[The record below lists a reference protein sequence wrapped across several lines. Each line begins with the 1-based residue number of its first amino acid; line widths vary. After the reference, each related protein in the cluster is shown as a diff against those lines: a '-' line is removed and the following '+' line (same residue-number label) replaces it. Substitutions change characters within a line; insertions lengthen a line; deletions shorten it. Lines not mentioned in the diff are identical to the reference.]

1 MIQPF
6 EFPNGQL
13 VYNAEDLLE
22 LCKQFPVDATN
33 YLIREDLEKWLVYI
47 GKNDLAQCA
56 LDARQAAV
64 EDRQKLEEFLD
75 KCHLLS
81 LPQLEDTIPEPFQQ
95 AMPEEIEATA
105 NEPVEKPIETIP
117 LNDLSPTVTKS
128 IPKSASASVSSD
140 DTQHKPTFLQV
151 MITVLIKILY

>member
-6 EFPNGQL
+6 QFPNGQL
-13 VYNAEDLLE
+13 AYNAEDLLE

-33 YLIREDLEKWLVYI
+33 YLIMEDLEKWLAYI
-47 GKNDLAQCA
+47 GKTDIAECA
-56 LDARQAAV
+56 VNARQAAL

-81 LPQLEDTIPEPFQQ
+81 LPQLEDTIPEPPQE
-95 AMPEEIEATA
+95 AMPEKVESTVS
-105 NEPVEKPIETIP
+105 EPVEKPAKTIP
-117 LNDLSPTVTKS
+117 LDDLSPTVTKS
-128 IPKSASASVSSD
+128 VPKSASASISSD
-140 DTQHKPTFLQV
+140 DTQQKPTFLQV